1 MDLYRGPVAQAY
13 IERDAKVV
21 SPSYTRGYPFVMQ
34 RGLGTEVWD
43 VDGYR
48 YLDFSSGVAVTA
60 TGHSHPEVVKA
71 IAGQA
76 QKFLHMSGTDFYYPV
91 QIELAEALSEIAP
104 MEKSVKVFF
113 TNSGTESIEA
123 AIKLARYATKRP
135 YLLAFYGAFHGRSM
149 GALALTASKTIHRQ
163 GFLPVNPAVIHVPF
177 PDPFRP
183 FFCSHDGDEGLAVI
197 RFIEEMVFARK
208 VAPDEVAAIVVEP
221 IQGEGGYVVPPPS
234 FFPALRNICDK
245 YGILLIVDEIQSGMG
260 RTGQWFAIEYEGIEP
275 DIVATAKGIASGM
288 PLGAMIAR
296 DSLMTWPSGSHAS
309 TFGGNPVCCAAALAT
324 IRLLREGMI
333 ENARVKGHY
342 LMNRLKEIARSF
354 NVIGDVR
361 GRGLMIGVEIVQ
373 NRGTNERAPELR
385 NAIVSAAFHQGLLL
399 LGAGPNT
406 IRFIP
411 PLNVS
416 RDHLDEALSIFT
428 NLMSDLGKP

>member
-71 IAGQA
+71 ITGQA
-76 QKFLHMSGTDFYYPV
+76 QKFLHMSGTDFYYQV

-104 MEKSVKVFF
+104 MEKPVKVFF

-135 YLLAFYGAFHGRSM
+135 YLLAFYGAFH
-149 GALALTASKTIHRQ
+149 
-163 GFLPVNPAVIHVPF
+163 
-177 PDPFRP
+177 
-183 FFCSHDGDEGLAVI
+183 
-197 RFIEEMVFARK
+197 
-208 VAPDEVAAIVVEP
+208 
-221 IQGEGGYVVPPPS
+221 
-234 FFPALRNICDK
+234 
-245 YGILLIVDEIQSGMG
+245 
-260 RTGQWFAIEYEGIEP
+260 
-275 DIVATAKGIASGM
+275 
-288 PLGAMIAR
+288 
-296 DSLMTWPSGSHAS
+296 
-309 TFGGNPVCCAAALAT
+309 
-324 IRLLREGMI
+324 
-333 ENARVKGHY
+333 
-342 LMNRLKEIARSF
+342 
-354 NVIGDVR
+354 
-361 GRGLMIGVEIVQ
+361 
-373 NRGTNERAPELR
+373 
-385 NAIVSAAFHQGLLL
+385 QGLLL

-416 RDHLDEALSIFT
+416 HDHLDEALLIFT
-428 NLMSDLGKP
+428 NLMSDLVKP